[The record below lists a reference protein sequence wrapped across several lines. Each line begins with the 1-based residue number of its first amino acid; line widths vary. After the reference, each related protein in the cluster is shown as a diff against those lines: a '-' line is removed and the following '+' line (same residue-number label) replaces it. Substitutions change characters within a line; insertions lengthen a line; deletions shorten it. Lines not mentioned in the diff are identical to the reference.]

1 MKPPPSAARV
11 RPVADADLADV
22 ARLMGELGY
31 PATPDE
37 VRGRLAR
44 VERDDDYAAYVAEV
58 GGRVAGFLGMQRG
71 WAYEHERP
79 YARIITLVV
88 DTAVRRRG
96 VGARMVEFA
105 DEWARER
112 GAYVL
117 MLNTNVRR
125 EEAHLFYESM
135 GFKRTGYRY
144 ARAYEE

>member
-1 MKPPPSAARV
+1 MRPPPSAARV
-11 RPVADADLADV
+11 RPVADTDLPAV

-31 PATPDE
+31 PASAE
-37 VRGRLAR
+37 QVGARLAR
-44 VERDDDYAAYVAEV
+44 VAGDESYAAYVAEV
-58 GGRVAGFLGMQRG
+58 DGQVAGFLGMTRG

-79 YARIITLVV
+79 YARILTLVV
-88 DTAVRRRG
+88 DAEVRRRG
-96 VGARMVEFA
+96 VGARLVEFA

-135 GFKRTGYRY
+135 GFRRTGYRY

>member
-1 MKPPPSAARV
+1 
-11 RPVADADLADV
+11 
-22 ARLMGELGY
+22 MGELGY
-31 PATPDE
+31 PASAE
-37 VRGRLAR
+37 QVGARLAR
-44 VERDDDYAAYVAEV
+44 VAGDESYAAYVAEV
-58 GGRVAGFLGMQRG
+58 DGQVAGFLGMTRG

-79 YARIITLVV
+79 YARILTLVV
-88 DTAVRRRG
+88 DAEVRRRG
-96 VGARMVEFA
+96 VGARLVEFA

-135 GFKRTGYRY
+135 GFRRTGYRY

>member
-1 MKPPPSAARV
+1 MRPPRSAARV
-11 RPVADADLADV
+11 RPVADADLPDV

-31 PATPDE
+31 PASA
-37 VRGRLAR
+37 GQLAARLAR
-44 VERDDDYAAYVAEV
+44 VAGDEDYAAYVAEV
-58 GGRVAGFLGMQRG
+58 DGRVAGFLGLQRG

-79 YARIITLVV
+79 YARILTLVV
-88 DTAVRRRG
+88 DTEVRRRG
-96 VGARMVEFA
+96 VGARLVEFA

-135 GFKRTGYRY
+135 GFSRTGFRY
-144 ARAYEE
+144 ARAYD

>member
-1 MKPPPSAARV
+1 MRPPPSAARV
-11 RPVADADLADV
+11 RPVADADLPAV

-31 PATPDE
+31 PASAE
-37 VRGRLAR
+37 QVRDRLAR
-44 VERDDDYAAYVAEV
+44 VAGDDDYAAYVAEV
-58 GGRVAGFLGMQRG
+58 DGEVAGFLGMARG

-88 DTAVRRRG
+88 DTQVRRRG
-96 VGARMVEFA
+96 VGARLVEFA

-135 GFKRTGYRY
+135 GFRRTGYRY
-144 ARAYEE
+144 ARAYDE

>member
-1 MKPPPSAARV
+1 MRPPPSAARI
-11 RPVADADLADV
+11 RPVGDADLAAV

-31 PATPDE
+31 PATPE
-37 VRGRLAR
+37 QVGARLAR
-44 VERDDDYAAYVAEV
+44 VAGDDDYAAYVAEV
-58 GGRVAGFLGMQRG
+58 DGEVAGFLGLTRG

-88 DTAVRRRG
+88 DTAARRRG
-96 VGARMVEFA
+96 VEFA

-125 EEAHLFYESM
+125 EDAHLFYESM
-135 GFKRTGYRY
+135 GFSRTGYRY
-144 ARAYEE
+144 ARAYD

>member
-1 MKPPPSAARV
+1 MRPPPSAGRV
-11 RPVADADLADV
+11 RPVADADLPAV

-31 PATPDE
+31 PASPAQ
-37 VRGRLAR
+37 VRDRLAR
-44 VERDDDYAAYVAEV
+44 VAGDDDYAAYVAEV
-58 GGRVAGFLGMQRG
+58 DGEVAGFLGLARG
-71 WAYEHERP
+71 WTYEHERP

-96 VGARMVEFA
+96 VGARLVEFA

-135 GFKRTGYRY
+135 GFRRTGFRY

>member
-1 MKPPPSAARV
+1 MRPPPSAARV
-11 RPVADADLADV
+11 RPIADADLPAV
-22 ARLMGELGY
+22 ARLLGELGY
-31 PATPDE
+31 PATPE
-37 VRGRLAR
+37 QLRARLAR
-44 VERDDDYAAYVAEV
+44 VAGDDDYAAYVAEV
-58 GGRVAGFLGMQRG
+58 DGEVAGFLGLTRG

-105 DEWARER
+105 EEWARER
-112 GAYVL
+112 GAFAL

-135 GFKRTGYRY
+135 GFSRTGYRY
-144 ARAYEE
+144 ARAYD

>member
-1 MKPPPSAARV
+1 MRPPPSAARV
-11 RPVADADLADV
+11 RPVADADLPAI

-31 PATPDE
+31 PATPE
-37 VRGRLAR
+37 QLRARLDR
-44 VERDDDYAAYVAEV
+44 VTGDDGYAAYVAEAD
-58 GGRVAGFLGMQRG
+58 GEVAGFLGLMRG
-71 WAYEHERP
+71 WTYEHDRP

-88 DTAVRRRG
+88 DEAVRRRG
-96 VGARMVEFA
+96 VGARLVEFA

-135 GFKRTGYRY
+135 GFSRTGYRY
-144 ARAYEE
+144 ARAYE

>member
-1 MKPPPSAARV
+1 MRPHRSTARV
-11 RPVADADLADV
+11 RPVADADLPAV

-31 PATPDE
+31 PATPGQ
-37 VRGRLAR
+37 VRDRLAR
-44 VERDDDYAAYVAEV
+44 VAEDEDYAAYVAEV
-58 GGRVAGFLGMQRG
+58 DGEVAGFLGMMRG
-71 WAYEHERP
+71 WTYEHERP
-79 YARIITLVV
+79 YARILTLVV
-88 DTAVRRRG
+88 DQAVRRRG
-96 VGARMVEFA
+96 VGARLVEFA

-135 GFKRTGYRY
+135 GFSRTGYRY